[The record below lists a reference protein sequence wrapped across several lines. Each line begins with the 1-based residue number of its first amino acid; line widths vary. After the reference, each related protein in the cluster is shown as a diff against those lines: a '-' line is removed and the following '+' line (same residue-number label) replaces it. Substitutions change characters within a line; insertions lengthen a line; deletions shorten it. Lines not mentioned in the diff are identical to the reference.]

1 MDVQENIKRGTAE
14 MLILALLVEQDRY
27 GYQICQEMAKRS
39 DGTVILQEGSVYPIL
54 YRLQTKGMITEY
66 KQLAGKRRTRV
77 YYHLTSEGLAYMQA
91 LKTEYLNMH
100 EGIEKILRS
109 IQSK

>member
-1 MDVQENIKRGTAE
+1 MTFSKVWIYKRWNRGIEVDVQENIKRGTAE

-54 YRLQTKGMITEY
+54 
-66 KQLAGKRRTRV
+66 
-77 YYHLTSEGLAYMQA
+77 
-91 LKTEYLNMH
+91 
-100 EGIEKILRS
+100 
-109 IQSK
+109 